1 MQCRAGTGVK
11 DPASYIQLEVM
22 FIWKGRSIGIGR
34 QLAVCAMCR
43 FSIVFPSSAPI
54 TKFHAILSFPT
65 EGRGETPKLPTV
77 NKTLFF

>member
-43 FSIVFPSSAPI
+43 FSIAFPSSAPI